1 MEMATPAHVPHQEL
15 DQSKV
20 RKAALAGL
28 IGTTLEL
35 YDFVIYG
42 TAAALV
48 FSKLFFPNESPAVA
62 MIASF
67 STFAVGFLARPL
79 GGIFFSHFGDR
90 LGRKWV
96 LVTTLL
102 IMGGATL
109 LIGLLPTYEQ
119 VGIWA
124 PILLVLC
131 RAGQGFGAGAEQS
144 GGATLLTESAR
155 LGTRGKMASLI
166 MVGAAAG
173 TALGALVWMAAQ
185 ALAPNDMMSW
195 GWRLVFLSSIFVTI
209 AALVIR
215 RKLDES
221 PVFEEIKQTRKTPPA
236 PLKEVAKFGKANVL
250 RVTMMTFGVS
260 AQSYTIQVFMA
271 TYLISVVGTD
281 PKFIPQVLLIGSLCG
296 GVAAVAFGMLSD
308 KIGRRRV
315 VSLITGALVLFPA
328 PAFMLLTTGSPVAII
343 LVMVVGF
350 MLACQGV
357 VGVHMSYFPEIF
369 GSRYRYAGVT
379 LGREFA
385 SIIGGGIA
393 PMICAGLLALFSNSW
408 VPVAIYMSLVMLV
421 SFIATRLT
429 PETLDRDLTDPE
441 DVRNTKGAAGAAS
454 VTAELAAARAAK

>member
-1 MEMATPAHVPHQEL
+1 MEMTTAAHVPHQEL

-20 RKAALAGL
+20 HKAALAGL

-48 FSKLFFPNESPAVA
+48 FSKLFFPNETPAVA

-67 STFAVGFLARPL
+67 STFAVGFLARPI
-79 GGIFFSHFGDR
+79 GGIFFSHYGDR

-119 VGIWA
+119 IGVWA

-185 ALAPNDMMSW
+185 ALAPNDMMTW

-209 AALVIR
+209 AAMIIR

-221 PVFEEIKQTRKTPPA
+221 PVFEEIKRTREEPPA

-281 PKFIPQVLLIGSLCG
+281 PKFIPQVLLIGALCG
-296 GVAAVAFGMLSD
+296 GAAAVAFGTLSD

-315 VSLITGALVLFPA
+315 VSIITGALVLFPA

-385 SIIGGGIA
+385 SIIGGGVA

-408 VPVAIYMSLVMLV
+408 IPVAIYMSLVMLV
-421 SFIATRLT
+421 SFIATRMT
-429 PETLDRDLTDPE
+429 PETLNRDLTDPE
-441 DVRNTKGAAGAAS
+441 DVRWNKVTQESAAPTE
-454 VTAELAAARAAK
+454 VTAAQHGK

>member
-1 MEMATPAHVPHQEL
+1 MTAPAGHTHPAV

-48 FSKLFFPNESPAVA
+48 FGKLFFPNESPAVA

-67 STFAVGFLARPL
+67 STFAVGFLSRPL

-109 LIGLLPTYEQ
+109 AIGLLPTFEQ
-119 VGIWA
+119 AGIWA
-124 PILLVLC
+124 PLLLVLC
-131 RAGQGFGAGAEQS
+131 RATQGFGAGAEQS

-155 LGTRGKMASLI
+155 VGTRGKMASLI

-185 ALAPNDMMSW
+185 ALAPNDMMTW

-221 PVFEEIKQTRKTPPA
+221 PVFEEIKQTREAPPA
-236 PLKEVAKFGKANVL
+236 PLREVAASGKTNVL

-271 TYLISVVGTD
+271 TYLITVVGTD
-281 PKFIPQVLLIGSLCG
+281 PKFIPQVLLIGSICG
-296 GVAAVAFGMLSD
+296 GMAAIGFGTLSD
-308 KIGRRRV
+308 RFGRRRI
-315 VSLITGALVLFPA
+315 VSLITAALVLFPA
-328 PAFMLLTTGSPVAII
+328 PAFLLLTTGSPLAIT
-343 LVMVVGF
+343 LVIVVGF
-350 MLACQGV
+350 VLACQGV

-385 SIIGGGIA
+385 SIIGGGVA
-393 PMICAGLLALFSNSW
+393 PMICAGLLAAFSNSW
-408 VPVAIYMSLVMLV
+408 IPVAIYMSLAMLV
-421 SFIATRLT
+421 SFIATRMT
-429 PETLDRDLTDPE
+429 PETVDRDLTDPL
-441 DVRNTKGAAGAAS
+441 DAS
-454 VTAELAAARAAK
+454 HHSEASSQKNSLEAHATRR

>member
-1 MEMATPAHVPHQEL
+1 MTTAAHAPLQEP

-20 RKAALAGL
+20 RKAAFAGL

-48 FSKLFFPNESPAVA
+48 FGKLFFPNESPAVA

-124 PILLVLC
+124 PVLLVLC

-155 LGTRGKMASLI
+155 LGSRGKMASLI

-185 ALAPNDMMSW
+185 ALAPNDMMTW
-195 GWRLVFLSSIFVTI
+195 GWRLVFLSSIFVTV
-209 AALVIR
+209 AAMIIR

-221 PVFEEIKQTRKTPPA
+221 PVFEEIKQTREEPPA
-236 PLKEVAKFGKANVL
+236 PLKEVARFGKANVL

-281 PKFIPQVLLIGSLCG
+281 PKFIPQVLLIGALCG
-296 GVAAVAFGMLSD
+296 GVAAVAFGTLSD
-308 KIGRRRV
+308 RIGRRKV
-315 VSLITGALVLFPA
+315 VSLITAALVLFPA

-385 SIIGGGIA
+385 SIIGGGVA
-393 PMICAGLLALFSNSW
+393 PMICAALLAMFSNSW
-408 VPVAIYMSLVMLV
+408 IPVAIYMSLTMLV
-421 SFIATRLT
+421 SFIATRLS
-429 PETLDRDLTDPE
+429 PETVDRDLTDPE
-441 DVRNTKGAAGAAS
+441 DARLSDTAHTRPAVS
-454 VTAELAAARAAK
+454 AELAGSRTAK

>member
-1 MEMATPAHVPHQEL
+1 MEMTTAAHVPHQEL

-48 FSKLFFPNESPAVA
+48 FSKLFFPNETPAVA

-79 GGIFFSHFGDR
+79 GGIFFSHYGDR

-119 VGIWA
+119 IGVWA

-185 ALAPNDMMSW
+185 ALAPNDMMTW

-209 AALVIR
+209 AAMIIR

-221 PVFEEIKQTRKTPPA
+221 PVFEEIKRTREEPPA

-281 PKFIPQVLLIGSLCG
+281 PKFIPQVLLIGALCG
-296 GVAAVAFGMLSD
+296 GAAAVAFGTLSD

-315 VSLITGALVLFPA
+315 VSIITGALVLFPA

-385 SIIGGGIA
+385 SIIGGGVA

-408 VPVAIYMSLVMLV
+408 IPVAIYMSLVMLV
-421 SFIATRLT
+421 SFIATRMT
-429 PETLDRDLTDPE
+429 PETLNRDLTDPE
-441 DVRNTKGAAGAAS
+441 DARWNNKSTAGNAA
-454 VTAELAAARAAK
+454 TAEVIAPQHAK

>member
-1 MEMATPAHVPHQEL
+1 MEMTTAAHVPHQEL

-48 FSKLFFPNESPAVA
+48 FSKLFFPNETPAVA

-124 PILLVLC
+124 PVLLVLC

-185 ALAPNDMMSW
+185 SLAPNDMMTW

-209 AALVIR
+209 AAMIIR

-221 PVFEEIKQTRKTPPA
+221 PVFEEIKRTREEPPA

-315 VSLITGALVLFPA
+315 VSIITAALVLFPA

-421 SFIATRLT
+421 SFIATRMT
-429 PETLDRDLTDPE
+429 PETLNRDLTDPE
-441 DVRNTKGAAGAAS
+441 DVRWNNGA
-454 VTAELAAARAAK
+454 VTADATTGDVTVAQHAK

>member
-1 MEMATPAHVPHQEL
+1 MTTAHVPQQEL

-48 FSKLFFPNESPAVA
+48 FSKLFFPNETPAVA

-67 STFAVGFLARPL
+67 STFAVGFLARPI

-119 VGIWA
+119 IGVWA

-185 ALAPNDMMSW
+185 ALAPNDMMTW

-209 AALVIR
+209 AAMIIR

-221 PVFEEIKQTRKTPPA
+221 PVFEEIKRTREEPPA
-236 PLKEVAKFGKANVL
+236 PLKEVARFGKANVL

-281 PKFIPQVLLIGSLCG
+281 PKFIPQVLLIGALCG
-296 GVAAVAFGMLSD
+296 GAAAVAFGTLSD

-315 VSLITGALVLFPA
+315 VSIITGALVLFPA

-385 SIIGGGIA
+385 SIIGGGVA
-393 PMICAGLLALFSNSW
+393 PMICAGLLAVFSNSW
-408 VPVAIYMSLVMLV
+408 IPVAIYMSLVMLV
-421 SFIATRLT
+421 SFIATRMT
-429 PETLDRDLTDPE
+429 PETLNRDLTDPE
-441 DVRNTKGAAGAAS
+441 DAQWNKKAAAENA
-454 VTAELAAARAAK
+454 VTAEVAAPQHAK

>member
-1 MEMATPAHVPHQEL
+1 MTTAAHLPHQEL

-48 FSKLFFPNESPAVA
+48 FSKLFFPNETPAVA

-67 STFAVGFLARPL
+67 STFAVGFLARPI

-185 ALAPNDMMSW
+185 ALAPNDMMTW

-209 AALVIR
+209 AAMIIR

-221 PVFEEIKQTRKTPPA
+221 PVFEEIKRTREEPPA

-281 PKFIPQVLLIGSLCG
+281 PKFIPQVLLIGALCG

-315 VSLITGALVLFPA
+315 VSIITGALVLFPA

-385 SIIGGGIA
+385 SIIGGGVA

-408 VPVAIYMSLVMLV
+408 IPVAIYMSLVMLV

-429 PETLDRDLTDPE
+429 PETLNRDLTDPE
-441 DVRNTKGAAGAAS
+441 DARHHSEIITATDGAPAGVSAAQH
-454 VTAELAAARAAK
+454 VK

>member
-1 MEMATPAHVPHQEL
+1 MTTAAHVPHQEL

-48 FSKLFFPNESPAVA
+48 FGQLFFPNQSPAVA

-67 STFAVGFLARPL
+67 STFAVGFLARPI
-79 GGIFFSHFGDR
+79 GGIFFSHYGDR

-119 VGIWA
+119 IGVWA

-185 ALAPNDMMSW
+185 ALAPDDMMNW
-195 GWRLVFLSSIFVTI
+195 GWRLVFLSSIFVTV
-209 AALVIR
+209 AAMIIR

-221 PVFEEIKQTRKTPPA
+221 PVFEEIKRTREEPPA

-281 PKFIPQVLLIGSLCG
+281 PKFIPQVLLIGALCG

-315 VSLITGALVLFPA
+315 VSVITGALVLFPA

-385 SIIGGGIA
+385 SIIGGGVA
-393 PMICAGLLALFSNSW
+393 PMTCAGLLALFSNSW
-408 VPVAIYMSLVMLV
+408 IPVAIYMSLVMLV
-421 SFIATRLT
+421 SFIATRMT
-429 PETLDRDLTDPE
+429 PETLNRDLTDPE
-441 DVRNTKGAAGAAS
+441 DVRWNNKA
-454 VTAELAAARAAK
+454 TAENAATREVPAAQHVK

>member
-1 MEMATPAHVPHQEL
+1 MTTAHVPHQEL
-15 DQSKV
+15 EQSKV

-48 FSKLFFPNESPAVA
+48 FSKLFFPNETPAVA

-79 GGIFFSHFGDR
+79 GGIFFSHYGDR

-119 VGIWA
+119 IGVWA

-185 ALAPNDMMSW
+185 ALAPNDMMNW

-209 AALVIR
+209 AAMIIR

-221 PVFEEIKQTRKTPPA
+221 PVFEEIKRTREEPPA

-281 PKFIPQVLLIGSLCG
+281 PKFIPQVLLIGALCG
-296 GVAAVAFGMLSD
+296 GAAAVAFGTLSD

-315 VSLITGALVLFPA
+315 VSIITGALILFPA

-393 PMICAGLLALFSNSW
+393 PMICAALLALFSNSW
-408 VPVAIYMSLVMLV
+408 IPVAIYMSLVMLV
-421 SFIATRLT
+421 SFIATRMT
-429 PETLDRDLTDPE
+429 PETLNRDLTDPE
-441 DVRNTKGAAGAAS
+441 DVQWNTKATSANAA
-454 VTAELAAARAAK
+454 TAEVAPAQHAK

>member
-1 MEMATPAHVPHQEL
+1 MEMTTANPQPTAV
-15 DQSKV
+15 DQRKV

-48 FSKLFFPNESPAVA
+48 FSKLFFPNESPAVG

-102 IMGGATL
+102 IMGGATM

-119 VGIWA
+119 VGVWA
-124 PILLVLC
+124 PLLLVLC

-155 LGTRGKMASLI
+155 IGTRGKFASLI

-185 ALAPNDMMSW
+185 ALAPNDMMTW

-221 PVFEEIKQTRKTPPA
+221 PVFEEIKQTREVPPA
-236 PLKEVAKFGKANVL
+236 PLKEVARFGKANVL

-271 TYLISVVGTD
+271 TYLITVVGTD

-296 GVAAVAFGMLSD
+296 GVAAVAFGTLSD

-328 PAFMLLTTGSPVAII
+328 PAFMLLTTGSPIAIV

-385 SIIGGGIA
+385 SIIGGGVA
-393 PMICAGLLALFSNSW
+393 PMICAGLLAVFSNSW
-408 VPVAIYMSLVMLV
+408 VPVAIYMSLTMLV

-429 PETLDRDLTDPE
+429 PETLNRDLTDPE
-441 DVRNTKGAAGAAS
+441 DVRSTPPFLKAAVADGELS
-454 VTAELAAARAAK
+454 VAEAK

>member
-1 MEMATPAHVPHQEL
+1 MTTAHVPPKEL

-48 FSKLFFPNESPAVA
+48 FGELFFPNESPAVA

-67 STFAVGFLARPL
+67 STFAVGFLARPI

-109 LIGLLPTYEQ
+109 LIGLLPTYDQ
-119 VGIWA
+119 IGVWA

-185 ALAPNDMMSW
+185 ALAPDDMMNW

-209 AALVIR
+209 AAMVIR

-221 PVFEEIKQTRKTPPA
+221 PVFEEIKRTREEPPA

-271 TYLISVVGTD
+271 TYLISIVGVD
-281 PKFIPQVLLIGSLCG
+281 PKFIPQVLLIGALCG
-296 GVAAVAFGMLSD
+296 GVAAVAFGILSD

-315 VSLITGALVLFPA
+315 VSIITGALVLFPA
-328 PAFMLLTTGSPVAII
+328 PAFMLLRAGSPLAII

-393 PMICAGLLALFSNSW
+393 PMICAGLLAMFSNSW
-408 VPVAIYMSLVMLV
+408 IPVAIYMSLVMLV
-421 SFIATRLT
+421 SFIATRMT

-441 DVRNTKGAAGAAS
+441 DVKPANHAVSRANAATTDAS
-454 VTAELAAARAAK
+454 VAQHVK

>member
-1 MEMATPAHVPHQEL
+1 MTTAAHVPHQEL

-48 FSKLFFPNESPAVA
+48 FSKLFFPNETPAVA

-67 STFAVGFLARPL
+67 STFAVGFLARPI

-119 VGIWA
+119 VGVWA

-155 LGTRGKMASLI
+155 LGSRGKMASLI

-185 ALAPNDMMSW
+185 ALAPNDMMTW

-209 AALVIR
+209 AAMIIR

-221 PVFEEIKQTRKTPPA
+221 PVFEEIKRTREEPPA

-281 PKFIPQVLLIGSLCG
+281 PKFIPQVLLIGALCG
-296 GVAAVAFGMLSD
+296 GAAAVAFGMLSD

-315 VSLITGALVLFPA
+315 VSIITGALVLFPA

-408 VPVAIYMSLVMLV
+408 IPVAIYMSLVMLV
-421 SFIATRLT
+421 SFIATRMT
-429 PETLDRDLTDPE
+429 PETLNRDLTDPE
-441 DVRNTKGAAGAAS
+441 DVRWTNEVTQENAAMPDATVAQH
-454 VTAELAAARAAK
+454 VK

>member
-1 MEMATPAHVPHQEL
+1 M
-15 DQSKV
+15 
-20 RKAALAGL
+20 
-28 IGTTLEL
+28 
-35 YDFVIYG
+35 
-42 TAAALV
+42 
-48 FSKLFFPNESPAVA
+48 FSKLFFPNETPAVA

-67 STFAVGFLARPL
+67 STFAVGFLARPI

-185 ALAPNDMMSW
+185 ALAPNDMMTW

-209 AALVIR
+209 AAMIIR

-221 PVFEEIKQTRKTPPA
+221 PVFEEIKRTREEPPA
-236 PLKEVAKFGKANVL
+236 PLKEVARFGKANVL

-281 PKFIPQVLLIGSLCG
+281 PKFIPQVLLIGALCG
-296 GVAAVAFGMLSD
+296 GVAAVAFGTLSD

-315 VSLITGALVLFPA
+315 VSIITGALVLFPA

-408 VPVAIYMSLVMLV
+408 IPVAIYMSLVMLV
-421 SFIATRLT
+421 SFIATRMT
-429 PETLDRDLTDPE
+429 PETLNRDLTDPE
-441 DVRNTKGAAGAAS
+441 DARWSTKAVQGNEATTEMTAAQH
-454 VTAELAAARAAK
+454 AK

>member
-1 MEMATPAHVPHQEL
+1 MTTAAHVPHQEP

-48 FSKLFFPNESPAVA
+48 FGQLFFPNESPAVA

-79 GGIFFSHFGDR
+79 GGIFFSHYGDR

-119 VGIWA
+119 IGVWA

-185 ALAPNDMMSW
+185 ALAPDDMMNW

-209 AALVIR
+209 AAMIIR

-221 PVFEEIKQTRKTPPA
+221 PVFEEIKRTREEPPA
-236 PLKEVAKFGKANVL
+236 PLREVAKFGKANVL

-281 PKFIPQVLLIGSLCG
+281 PKFIPQVLLIGALCG

-315 VSLITGALVLFPA
+315 VSIITGALVLFPA

-385 SIIGGGIA
+385 SIIGGGVA

-408 VPVAIYMSLVMLV
+408 IPVAIYMSLVMLV
-421 SFIATRLT
+421 SFIATRMT
-429 PETLDRDLTDPE
+429 PETLNRDLTDPE
-441 DVRNTKGAAGAAS
+441 DAQWNNKA
-454 VTAELAAARAAK
+454 TAENAATSEMTAAQHAK